1 MGTAK
6 LPSKKKKK
14 TTVSLLSYQLVQE
27 CAYNLTN
34 ILHCSFFPNVV
45 MPSPKIWYT
54 VSTCVSLITEFQCH
68 ALRPF
73 VFLV

>member
-1 MGTAK
+1 MGTAR
-6 LPSKKKKK
+6 LPSKKHHCQFPLLLI
-14 TTVSLLSYQLVQE
+14 SLSV
-27 CAYNLTN
+27 LT
-34 ILHCSFFPNVV
+34 ILQIFYNVV
-45 MPSPKIWYT
+45 MLSPKIWYI